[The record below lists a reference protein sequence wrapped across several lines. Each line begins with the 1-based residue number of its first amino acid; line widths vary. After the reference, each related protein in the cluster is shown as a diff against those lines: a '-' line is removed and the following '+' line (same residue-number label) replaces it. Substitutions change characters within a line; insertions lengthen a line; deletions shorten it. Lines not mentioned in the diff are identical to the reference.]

1 LCRPQVAS
9 GFVKPD
15 FRGGKRHSLEASAKK
30 RHHIEKYAFGEY
42 HLDLEHWSTKLMY
55 YNALEGRV
63 IRDRV
68 DLVAIFEEWQRVR
81 NLSQDELGGNMS
93 YELRG
98 GRE

>member
-1 LCRPQVAS
+1 
-9 GFVKPD
+9 
-15 FRGGKRHSLEASAKK
+15 
-30 RHHIEKYAFGEY
+30 
-42 HLDLEHWSTKLMY
+42 MY